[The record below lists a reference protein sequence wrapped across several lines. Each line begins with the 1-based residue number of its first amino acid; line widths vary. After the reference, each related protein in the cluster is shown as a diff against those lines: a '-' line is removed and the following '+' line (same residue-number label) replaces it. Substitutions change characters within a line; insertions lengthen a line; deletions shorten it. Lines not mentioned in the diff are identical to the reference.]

1 MLVLGCG
8 GNPDAAQF
16 TPGSPEAIGLD
27 IYTRMA
33 CDACHSVNAKL
44 NRGPTLNGQ
53 FGKEIRHT
61 DGSVVII
68 NEQYIRE
75 SIIAPRKFIA
85 EGFPPIMPSYK
96 PVLNEEDIANII
108 AYIKALK

>member
-8 GNPDAAQF
+8 KNPDAAQF
-16 TPGSPEAIGLD
+16 APGSPEAIGLD

-44 NRGPTLNGQ
+44 NRGPTFKNHY
-53 FGKEIRHT
+53 GKEILHT
-61 DGSVVII
+61 DGSVAII
-68 NEQYIRE
+68 DDQYIRE
-75 SIIAPRKFIA
+75 SIIFPRKFIA

-96 PVLNEEDIANII
+96 PVLNEEDIANLI

>member
-1 MLVLGCG
+1 MLAFSCG

-16 TPGSPEAIGLD
+16 TPGSPEAIGFD

-61 DGSVVII
+61 DGSVVVID
-68 NEQYIRE
+68 EQYIRE

-85 EGFPPIMPSYK
+85 EGFQPIMSSYK

>member
-33 CDACHSVNAKL
+33 CDACHSNAKL
-44 NRGPTLNGQ
+44 NRGPSLNGQ

-68 NEQYIRE
+68 DDQYIRE
-75 SIIAPRKFIA
+75 SIIEIGRASCR
-85 EGFPPIMPSYK
+85 ER
-96 PVLNEEDIANII
+96 V
-108 AYIKALK
+108 

>member
-33 CDACHSVNAKL
+33 CDACHSVNA
-44 NRGPTLNGQ
+44 
-53 FGKEIRHT
+53 
-61 DGSVVII
+61 
-68 NEQYIRE
+68 
-75 SIIAPRKFIA
+75 
-85 EGFPPIMPSYK
+85 
-96 PVLNEEDIANII
+96 
-108 AYIKALK
+108 

>member
-1 MLVLGCG
+1 MLVFGCG
-8 GNPDAAQF
+8 RNPDSAQF
-16 TPGSPEAIGLD
+16 TPGSPEAKGFD

-44 NRGPTLNGQ
+44 NRGPTLKGQ

-61 DGSVVII
+61 DGSVVVID
-68 NEQYIRE
+68 EQYIRE
-75 SIIAPRKFIA
+75 SIIAPRKLIA